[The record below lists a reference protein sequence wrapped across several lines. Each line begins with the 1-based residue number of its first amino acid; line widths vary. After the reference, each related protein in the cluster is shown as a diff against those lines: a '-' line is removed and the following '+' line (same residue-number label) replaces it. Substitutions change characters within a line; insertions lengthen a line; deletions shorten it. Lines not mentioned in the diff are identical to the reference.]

1 MKQIQYSKSII
12 HRVIILLM
20 AFGTQQAIAQ
30 TTTAKDIGG
39 EVSLGPRL
47 GGSSG
52 LSFKKHSVTNTS
64 ALEVLAGWNFDEN
77 VEGVNMN
84 FLWEKLVPFSG
95 ERLGVIFGIGP
106 GLAFLDEFRLGAA
119 GIIGFDWRIT
129 NIVNLQVD
137 WQPTWYFIN
146 GSDFSP
152 INAGFTARYVL
163 NHQVLH
169 PKQ

>member
-1 MKQIQYSKSII
+1 MHIKKGDN
-12 HRVIILLM
+12 VIIL
-20 AFGTQQAIAQ
+20 A
-30 TTTAKDIGG
+30 
-39 EVSLGPRL
+39 
-47 GGSSG
+47 GSNKG
-52 LSFKKHSVTNTS
+52 KKGKIVKSIPS
-64 ALEVLAGWNFDEN
+64 EN
-77 VEGVNMN
+77 MVVVEGVNMN

-95 ERLGVIFGIGP
+95 DRLGVIFGIGP

-137 WQPTWYFIN
+137 WQPTWYFVN

-163 NHQVLH
+163 NHKSLH
-169 PKQ
+169 PNQ